1 MLEKHN
7 YRDVEKIRPRRAIE
21 FGREVSVAIKGSGR
35 VLGGDKQF
43 CFL

>member
-7 YRDVEKIRPRRAIE
+7 YRDVEKIRPMRAIE
-21 FGREVSVAIKGSGR
+21 FGREVSMAIKASGR